1 MERWTSYLRIR
12 ASSLAK
18 ADANCGPRSEMRVS
32 WSPKRLN
39 MWSKK
44 SWAIPFASIVFE
56 QGASITPFVRPWSTT
71 TIRESCPCETGKSV
85 IRSTD
90 SCLKGREEEDL
101 MGESSGITGC
111 VRALFYWQT
120 VQPATKL
127 LMNTESP
134 GHQKSRSTIAL
145 V

>member
-1 MERWTSYLRIR
+1 MERRTSYLRIR
-12 ASSLAK
+12 ASSLVK
-18 ADANCGPRSEMRVS
+18 ADANCGPQSEMRVS
-32 WSPKRLN
+32 WSPKCLN

-85 IRSTD
+85 IRSMD